1 MSERLPLSSGLAQCE
16 TDATSNARVEC
27 EVEALATMPIVALRQ
42 HYRQLFR
49 KEPPKA
55 FGPDLLRRSISW
67 RLQERAYGGLPAA
80 TRRLLR
86 AAMTAMAARP
96 DRRVELPRRPGPGAV
111 LERTWN
117 GKRYR
122 VMVLAEGYAYDG
134 TTFASLSE
142 IANLITGTRWNGPR
156 FFGLRQTRD
165 TGGDRS
171 PTAASLTPAVARADV
186 TPPEPCPQALPPSR
200 STRQPTHRTKPPRT
214 STVTTSASNRP
225 PTARASAK
233 SANSGR
239 ARPSPRPTSKAQK
252 APRSPAA
259 KSVPRSPSRS
269 GNDGRK
275 SGRSSSVLRQRGTVR
290 HDG

>member
-1 MSERLPLSSGLAQCE
+1 MSERLPLASGLAQCE

-86 AAMTAMAARP
+86 AAMAARP

-171 PTAASLTPAVARADV
+171 PTAASLTPAVARAGV
-186 TPPEPCPQALPPSR
+186 TPPEPLPQALPPSR
-200 STRQPTHRTKPPRT
+200 PTRHPTRRSKDPPAA
-214 STVTTSASNRP
+214 STVTTSANNRA
-225 PTARASAK
+225 PTARTPAR

-239 ARPSPRPTSKAQK
+239 ARPSPRPTSKAQE

-259 KSVPRSPSRS
+259 NVGSRSPSRS